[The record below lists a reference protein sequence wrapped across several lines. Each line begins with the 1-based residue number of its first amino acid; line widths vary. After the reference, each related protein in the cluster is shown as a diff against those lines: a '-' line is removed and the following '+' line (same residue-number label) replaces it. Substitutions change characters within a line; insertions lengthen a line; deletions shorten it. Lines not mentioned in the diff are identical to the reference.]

1 MRHTSTS
8 TAKCKKN
15 VLSEEREK
23 INKTNAFYAK
33 FWLFCCERLLRMC
46 FMMCVASKE
55 TSGECRQPSKYPT
68 RVPIASRQS
77 QKTAA
82 GCV

>member
-1 MRHTSTS
+1 
-8 TAKCKKN
+8 
-15 VLSEEREK
+15 
-23 INKTNAFYAK
+23 
-33 FWLFCCERLLRMC
+33 
-46 FMMCVASKE
+46 MMCVASKE

-82 GCV
+82 GRV